1 VASEVN
7 SFVKLSR
14 LVPRNICN
22 PLFFLY
28 LINKVNAFMYVT
40 QFIIYQ
46 KKEILQ
52 LMGLNHI
59 QKFLKT
65 LKLLTRLKIK
75 ED

>member
-1 VASEVN
+1 
-7 SFVKLSR
+7 
-14 LVPRNICN
+14 
-22 PLFFLY
+22 
-28 LINKVNAFMYVT
+28 MYVT